1 MHPGTPCVFYDHF
14 WDQGSLGQAVRKLL
28 KVRRTNGIHARSKVS
43 RLLVTL
49 ASACHH
55 CAEVTRASGQGCS
68 VAAKLDARI
77 CCCGGTGETW
87 SRALC

>member
-43 RLLVTL
+43 RLLVKFL
-49 ASACHH
+49 QDSLHI
-55 CAEVTRASGQGCS
+55 
-68 VAAKLDARI
+68 LNI
-77 CCCGGTGETW
+77 
-87 SRALC
+87 L